1 MLSLLLAAATIIAI
15 ENQKAGTADWDIRTP
30 ALAREIE
37 GYASKASVN
46 GGESI
51 ELFVS
56 TRDPLYTID
65 VFRMGWVRRRG
76 RTTRRGADRAK
87 RRHAGNARAGSV
99 SGTRGVPLS
108 RSSRAA
114 DARRRRSVDERRLPR
129 AADRASLCGAVVHRL
144 RRARRYARVGHRL
157 SVERDDVRGV
167 QQLGRQV
174 AVRVQQ
180 RQRAGKKVSFDR
192 PYAMNS
198 S

>member
-37 GYASKASVN
+37 GYASKTSAN

-56 TRDPLYTID
+56 TRDPRYTID

-76 RTTRRGADRAK
+76 RTTRRGTDRAK

-114 DARRRRSVDERRLPR
+114 DVRRDAAWTSGVYLARLTARPS
-129 AADRASLCGAVVHRL
+129 AAQSFIVFVV
-144 RRARRYARVGHRL
+144 
-157 SVERDDVRGV
+157 RDDTRESAIAF
-167 QQLGRQV
+167 Q
-174 AVRVQQ
+174 
-180 RQRAGKKVSFDR
+180 
-192 PYAMNS
+192 S
-198 S
+198 SVTTF